1 MSKLSLYSN
10 DFSACDY
17 IQKEKEDCTGSCHLR
32 EKNEMNITI
41 IIIIISIETMR
52 DQIRERG
59 RDREHTSSS
68 SLKCIAVG
76 ITQVQ
81 HKLGVRQQGSIGVHI
96 RHAELQSG
104 LGSSADGGI
113 ESQKSADG
121 QCRGHGGG
129 ECILLSGSGGGI
141 HHMLMTSSVES
152 MQLLDQNTA

>member
-32 EKNEMNITI
+32 EQNEMNITI
-41 IIIIISIETMR
+41 VVIVISIETMR

-59 RDREHTSSS
+59 RHREHTSSS

-96 RHAELQSG
+96 RHAELQSS
-104 LGSSADGGI
+104 LGSSADSGI

-121 QCRGHGGG
+121 QCRRRSGGG
-129 ECILLSGSGGGI
+129 CILLSGGGGI
-141 HHMLMTSSVES
+141 HHMLMTSSVKS

>member
-1 MSKLSLYSN
+1 MSSLTWLEPFM
-10 DFSACDY
+10 FSRLVSR
-17 IQKEKEDCTGSCHLR
+17 IL
-32 EKNEMNITI
+32 
-41 IIIIISIETMR
+41 ISSIPS
-52 DQIRERG
+52 QVLHPG
-59 RDREHTSSS
+59 SS
-68 SLKCIAVG
+68 SLKCTAVG

-121 QCRGHGGG
+121 QCRRHGGG
-129 ECILLSGSGGGI
+129 GCILLSSGGGGM

-152 MQLLDQNTA
+152 MQLLDQDTA